1 MQKTL
6 SKKMKTM
13 KTDMTEDEYRTHSL
27 QLLKQ
32 QNWMGVVQH
41 GHWGNY
47 LFIGSWK
54 PREDIIKT
62 YKEMRCCEDQ
72 KAAEDFA
79 DSAVPGV
86 IFSAIYEEF
95 DDKFSP
101 YIVLK
106 GRSTLSDDDNT
117 WKDIYNIISKL
128 YFSHTACCKSAET
141 YSRK

>member
-1 MQKTL
+1 M
-6 SKKMKTM
+6 
-13 KTDMTEDEYRTHSL
+13 TDDEYRTHSF

-54 PREDIIKT
+54 PREYIIKT
-62 YKEMRCCEDQ
+62 YKEMRCCDDQ

-95 DDKFSP
+95 YDKYRP
-101 YIVLK
+101 YIVIN
-106 GRSTLSDDDNT
+106 GRSILSDDRT
-117 WKDIYNIISKL
+117 WKNVYDIISKL
-128 YFSHTACCKSAET
+128 YFNHAAHCKSVET
-141 YSRK
+141 FNRK